1 MHAASYYVAVAL
13 LIFAMLGAWC
23 TTLFALPGNWINV
36 GLAAVFALL
45 FPPGQGHGIGWK
57 IVGASALLAI
67 AGEAIEIIAGAAGAR
82 RAGASGRGIALAIVG
97 TMVGSIAGAIV
108 GVPIP
113 VVGVFVGALAG
124 GALGAFIGAFLGEE
138 WKGSETSQSLAA
150 AKGALV
156 GRLFGTVG
164 KLAAGAAIIV
174 IVAVD
179 AIW

>member
-1 MHAASYYVAVAL
+1 MHAATYYVAVAL
-13 LIFAMLGAWC
+13 LIIAMLGAWC
-23 TTLFALPGNWINV
+23 TTLFAFPGNWINV
-36 GLAAVFALL
+36 GLAALFAFL
-45 FPPGQGHGIGWK
+45 FPAGHGHGIGWT

-67 AGEAIEIIAGAAGAR
+67 AGEVIELAAGAAGAG
-82 RAGASGRGIALAIVG
+82 RAGASRRAILLAIVG

-113 VVGVFVGALAG
+113 MVGVFVGALGG
-124 GALGAFIGAFLGEE
+124 GALGAFVGAYLGEE
-138 WKGSETSQSLAA
+138 WKGSDTSQSLAA

-174 IVAVD
+174 LVAVD
-179 AIW
+179 ALW